1 MVGFLDLLYNAIE
14 LLPGTIYN
22 YKELII
28 KRLADDGL
36 RLQLGEVDASA
47 GEGLEYLDKCA
58 WFVAGGD
65 D

>member
-1 MVGFLDLLYNAIE
+1 MVGFFDLLYNAIE

-36 RLQLGEVDASA
+36 RLQLGEVNASTRK
-47 GEGLEYLDKCA
+47 YLQN
-58 WFVAGGD
+58 FYERTGFMTGGND
-65 D
+65 